1 MIICIADMQSGGTS
15 IQQEAESKPAEMLTV
30 AERLYNLLGVAG
42 VNTVQKLSQTL
53 VQQQY
58 QHLTTSVPKGFL
70 SKR

>member
-1 MIICIADMQSGGTS
+1 MQSGGTS